1 MPSDTIVEFAVGEVV
16 CLRSDTGI
24 SGVVMKV
31 LPGSPENRYQVFL
44 DNKPSFYYAS
54 QLQRSV
60 PQDTASDILP
70 LSMFQAHLCALQ
82 IRHPSLSTLYSLHA
96 ARVNFIPY
104 QFRPVLKFIHSDR
117 PRLLIADEVGVG
129 KTIEAGL
136 ILRELQARREI
147 NSVLVICPRSL
158 VKEHKWQKELKRFD
172 EEFEELD
179 GGKLRSCLNEL
190 DLDGEWPRNRRKCIV
205 PFSVFDERLVF
216 GKEGRRSRSREGLVN
231 LDTPPHFDLV
241 IVDEAHHLRNSN
253 TYLHQG
259 VKFFCD
265 HADAVVLLT
274 ATPIQLGDNDLYT
287 LLHLLRP
294 DLILDSTS
302 YQSMSAPNP
311 HINRAVE
318 RARGGAEDWQAN
330 CLADLQQAGLTEWGQ
345 RLLSGLPEF
354 QGACQQL
361 SGVALN
367 AEERI
372 ACIRAMENL
381 HTFSRLINRTRRR
394 DIGNFTTRK
403 AETVTVNF
411 TPAQEQLHNA
421 LLAVQARILRRAHK
435 VEMAQAVQFMMTTLR
450 RQAASCL
457 YALAPLIEQILTRRF
472 DPANADA
479 WDTADED
486 ASDTGGM
493 ESIAPDALVSLQAEI
508 ANVLQMARDLDPFD
522 PKLQAFL
529 SLVRDKQE
537 LANRKILVFSTFR
550 HTLNYLV
557 THLLRANIR
566 VGLVHGGISD
576 EERSDLRKR
585 FELEANDSRA
595 IDVLLSSEVGCE
607 GLDYQFCD
615 CLINYDLPWNPM
627 RVEQR
632 IGRIDRYGQK
642 SETVSIHNLVTP
654 GTVDF
659 DIYERCLW
667 RIGVFQQALGGS
679 EEILGRLTRELKAVA
694 ENLELTE
701 EERQERL
708 QQLADNEIRLVQE
721 QAALEEQQA
730 ELFGN
735 ALPLKQFEQ
744 DVKDATS
751 AWLSPFALQNL
762 IEHYLSEICG
772 GEGHILGA
780 KALKTLRLNQDAR
793 NRLLQDYS
801 KLPPAKSSTRRDWE
815 LWLKGDEPHLA
826 ITFEPACAGD
836 NRATMFITPVHPL
849 AQQAARLFTDVPPF
863 RTACRVTDEDIPPGT
878 YPFAI
883 YQWQKR
889 GLRDDVEFQP
899 VCANKLL
906 NERFLSLLETAQTA
920 EVSPSDFPAA
930 TEFDALDQQH
940 YPLWSQARAK
950 HQELTRRIVEQRGES
965 LRASHRARIAQLQYQ
980 RDSVTEEKIRV
991 MRSSEIRA
999 AAADF
1004 DRRIAEINAAEGR
1017 ADLTATQVAIGILIV
1032 EAKQ

>member
-1 MPSDTIVEFAVGEVV
+1 MSSEVPVEFSAGEVV
-16 CLRSDTGI
+16 CLRSDPDV
-24 SGVVMKV
+24 SGVVTKV
-31 LPGSPENRYQVFL
+31 LPGVPENRFQVFL
-44 DNKPSFYYAS
+44 NNKQVFYYAS
-54 QLQRSV
+54 QLQRSI
-60 PQDTASDILP
+60 PQNAASDILP

-158 VKEHKWQKELKRFD
+158 VKEHKWRDELKKFD
-172 EEFEELD
+172 EEFEEMD
-179 GGKLRSCLNEL
+179 GGKLRVCLNEL
-190 DLDGEWPRNRRKCIV
+190 DMDGEWPRNRRKCIL
-205 PFSVFDERLVF
+205 PFSVFDKRLVF
-216 GKEGRRSRSREGLVN
+216 GEDGRRSRSREGLVN

-241 IVDEAHHLRNSN
+241 IVDEAHHLRNSS

-294 DLILDSTS
+294 DLILDTTS
-302 YQSMSAPNP
+302 YQSMAAPNP
-311 HINRAVE
+311 FINRAVE
-318 RARGGAEDWQAN
+318 WARGGAEDWQEQCEEA
-330 CLADLQQAGLTEWGQ
+330 LQGAGQTEWGQ

-354 QGACQQL
+354 QEMCERLQGA
-361 SGVALN
+361 ALPDS
-367 AEERI
+367 ARI
-372 ACIRAMENL
+372 ACIRDLEKL
-381 HTFSRLINRTRRR
+381 HTFAGMINRTRRR

-411 TPAQEQLHNA
+411 TLAQEQLHNA

-435 VEMAQAVQFMMTTLR
+435 VEVAQAVQFMMTTLR

-472 DPANADA
+472 DPESADE
-479 WDTADED
+479 WDTEDEEDGD
-486 ASDTGGM
+486 AGGM
-493 ESIAPDALVSLQAEI
+493 ESIAPGALVSLQAEI
-508 ANVLQMARDLDPFD
+508 ASVLQMARNLDPFD
-522 PKLQAFL
+522 PKLEAFL
-529 SLVRDKQE
+529 KLVRDKQA
-537 LANRKILVFSTFR
+537 LPNKKILIFSTFR
-550 HTLNYLV
+550 HTLNYLL

-566 VGLVHGGISD
+566 VGLVHGGVPD
-576 EERSDLRKR
+576 EERSELRRR
-585 FELEANDSRA
+585 FALDANDPQA
-595 IDVLLSSEVGCE
+595 IDALLSSEVGCE

-642 SETVSIHNLVTP
+642 SETVAIYNLVTP

-679 EEILGRLTRELKAVA
+679 EEILGNLTRELKAVA

-701 EERQERL
+701 AERQARL
-708 QQLADNEIRLVQE
+708 QQIADNEIRLVQE
-721 QAALEEQQA
+721 QQALEEQQA

-751 AWLSPFALQNL
+751 AWLSPSALQNL
-762 IEHYLSEICG
+762 IEHYLSETCG
-772 GEGHILGA
+772 GEGHILGG
-780 KALKTLRLNQDAR
+780 KALKTLRLNQEAR
-793 NRLLQDYS
+793 NRLLQDCN
-801 KLPPAKSSTRRDWE
+801 KLPAAKSAPRRDWE
-815 LWLKGDEPHLA
+815 LWLKRDEAHLA
-826 ITFEPACAGD
+826 ITFESACAGD
-836 NRATMFITPVHPL
+836 NRSTAFITPVHPL

-863 RTACRVTDEDIPPGT
+863 RTVCRVTDDEIPPGT

-889 GLRDDVEFQP
+889 GIRDDVEFQP
-899 VCANKLL
+899 VCANK
-906 NERFLSLLETAQTA
+906 Q
-920 EVSPSDFPAA
+920 
-930 TEFDALDQQH
+930 
-940 YPLWSQARAK
+940 
-950 HQELTRRIVEQRGES
+950 LT
-965 LRASHRARIAQLQYQ
+965 
-980 RDSVTEEKIRV
+980 
-991 MRSSEIRA
+991 
-999 AAADF
+999 
-1004 DRRIAEINAAEGR
+1004 
-1017 ADLTATQVAIGILIV
+1017 
-1032 EAKQ
+1032 